1 MITRKPYSTDIS
13 DSQWEILKPLI
24 PSQKPGGR
32 PRTVNLREIINSIFY
47 ILATGCPWRLMPHD
61 LPPWATVYDYF
72 RMIVILPPSPNL
84 LLFLPLDYL
93 NPVYFEN
100 RSFSSS
106 GSRCFLIHRRS
117 RFGEGSSIN
126 LSNALPRQSSFK
138 CSGNIPAPNKCS
150 VALP

>member
-47 ILATGCPWRLMPHD
+47 ILATGCPWRLKPHD

-72 RMIVILPPSPNL
+72 RIWRIEENYCLDLEVVKRNQKRVSRYYLGVGL
-84 LLFLPLDYL
+84 LREHLL
-93 NPVYFEN
+93 
-100 RSFSSS
+100 
-106 GSRCFLIHRRS
+106 G
-117 RFGEGSSIN
+117 
-126 LSNALPRQSSFK
+126 
-138 CSGNIPAPNKCS
+138 
-150 VALP
+150 